1 MSAAA
6 SAAREIEEAVIKILA
21 DALTSPASLVE
32 RFGAAG
38 MASDQV
44 RKLLSRAARVKAALG
59 GSPGERAKLVHKL
72 VEKIIVDEKTI
83 IIRLRR
89 GLLLGEDVASSA
101 SQAASD
107 SAVELTATAALVTSV
122 KLVEIRE
129 WSWGATTG
137 GVASGKGGLRQG
149 RDRRHGG
156 LCCGRNFGIHAFD
169 AAVDRVKRV
178 RRRMGSAG
186 DRWRSPPRLVRP
198 SPRPAYSGVAAA
210 IRRFARATPRRS
222 AE

>member
-107 SAVELTATAALVTSV
+107 SAVELTATAALHAA
-122 KLVEIRE
+122 R
-129 WSWGATTG
+129 
-137 GVASGKGGLRQG
+137 
-149 RDRRHGG
+149 
-156 LCCGRNFGIHAFD
+156 CRNQI
-169 AAVDRVKRV
+169 
-178 RRRMGSAG
+178 GSA
-186 DRWRSPPRLVRP
+186 RIS
-198 SPRPAYSGVAAA
+198 AAE
-210 IRRFARATPRRS
+210 PQL
-222 AE
+222 EM

>member
-83 IIRLRR
+83 IIKLRR

-156 LCCGRNFGIHAFD
+156 LCCGR
-169 AAVDRVKRV
+169 
-178 RRRMGSAG
+178 S
-186 DRWRSPPRLVRP
+186 
-198 SPRPAYSGVAAA
+198 AA
-210 IRRFARATPRRS
+210 IKPCAFGAPLRGCGA
-222 AE
+222 